1 MVVLQRYN
9 VFPEAYAGFAEASDS
24 AVIYPA
30 FAGLAELRDICGE
43 CWQTVVSEN
52 VSIDDAVAAAAAK
65 AEEVATSYSN

>member
-1 MVVLQRYN
+1 M
-9 VFPEAYAGFAEASDS
+9 
-24 AVIYPA
+24 IYPA